1 MTDYENLTR
10 KELEQMVKNA
20 TKIANKKLKQIKSA
34 GLIPYN
40 QSFTKKYN
48 IYLNNKV
55 NPSVATQKGYFKTGV
70 SKFNKKELARRYD
83 IMNEFINNHYASAEY
98 TREHIDELK
107 TKWGLKSD
115 QSVLS
120 IFDLYREYGYDNYK
134 DSDTILTSMSK
145 ILGDAEDDLDIE
157 NAGEYLEELLQDIQ
171 DELIPESKG
180 DAITEDDYISAL
192 RAKANILK

>member
-1 MTDYENLTR
+1 MIDYENLTR
-10 KELEQMVKNA
+10 KELEQRVKNV
-20 TKIANKKLKQIKSA
+20 TKIANQKLKKIKQS

-40 QSFTKKYN
+40 QSFSKKYN

-55 NPSVATQKGYFKTGV
+55 NPNIATKKGYFKTGV
-70 SKFNKKELARRYD
+70 SKFNKEQLARRYE
-83 IMNEFINNHYASAEY
+83 IMNEFIQNKYASAEY

-134 DSDTILTSMSK
+134 DSDAILTSMSK

-157 NAGEYLEELLQDIQ
+157 NPGEYLEELLQDIEDDLQSTQ
-171 DELIPESKG
+171 DSL
-180 DAITEDDYISAL
+180 TEDDYISQL
-192 RAKANILK
+192 RKKANILK

>member
-1 MTDYENLTR
+1 MIDYENLTR
-10 KELEQMVKNA
+10 KELEQRVKNV
-20 TKIANKKLKQIKSA
+20 TKIANQKLKEIKQS

-40 QSFTKKYN
+40 QSFSKKYN
-48 IYLNNKV
+48 TYLNNKV
-55 NPSVATQKGYFKTGV
+55 NPNIATKKGYFKTGV
-70 SKFNKKELARRYD
+70 SKFNKEQLARRYE
-83 IMNEFINNHYASAEY
+83 IMNEFIQNKYASAEY

-134 DSDTILTSMSK
+134 DSDAILTSMSK

-157 NAGEYLEELLQDIQ
+157 NPGEYLEELLQDIEGDLQSTQ
-171 DELIPESKG
+171 DGL
-180 DAITEDDYISAL
+180 TEDDYISQL
-192 RAKANILK
+192 RKKANILK